1 MSASTVTSA
10 ARVSVL
16 DFEVSRMATPAD
28 SPHDGENGPGVRIV
42 SRPRLVRREA
52 VVSLDT
58 SRTTAMLLGVGIAEG
73 NCALRMREYQI
84 RFVL

>member
-58 SRTTAMLLGVGIAEG
+58 SCPPAMLLRCGS
-73 NCALRMREYQI
+73 LI
-84 RFVL
+84 R

>member
-1 MSASTVTSA
+1 MSASSVTSA

-58 SRTTAMLLGVGIAEG
+58 SRTPVMLSAVGRRHFQSYFQELTLSA
-73 NCALRMREYQI
+73 
-84 RFVL
+84 RF